1 MSSPSRNKLNSNI
14 SNLKRVSFFG
24 QAMADADY
32 GFSATTS
39 APCHGYAEEIYP
51 NHFNIHLEMK
61 IARGSEYQNNNQVYE
76 VFAMHFLTQQL
87 GVSTINWNPYATRA
101 SIISNANLITN
112 YNEIIGRSGLLVI
125 KYNNDVYELGR
136 IYDNSTY
143 GAWGHDSGLYKANVG
158 IMIDIYDAITL

>member
-1 MSSPSRNKLNSNI
+1 
-14 SNLKRVSFFG
+14 
-24 QAMADADY
+24 MADSDY

-61 IARGSEYQNNNQVYE
+61 IARGSEYKNNNQVYE
-76 VFAMHFLTQQL
+76 VFAKQFLTQKI

-112 YNEIIGRSGLLVI
+112 YNDLSGRSGLLVQPI
-125 KYNNDVYELGR
+125 NNDVYALSR

-143 GAWGHDSGLYKANVG
+143 GNWGHDSGLYQTNIG
-158 IMIDIYDAITL
+158 IMIDIYDAITS

>member
-1 MSSPSRNKLNSNI
+1 
-14 SNLKRVSFFG
+14 
-24 QAMADADY
+24 MADSDY

-39 APCHGYAEEIYP
+39 APFHGYAEEIYP

-61 IARGSEYQNNNQVYE
+61 IVRGSEYQNSNQVYE

-101 SIISNANLITN
+101 SINSNANLINN
-112 YNEIIGRSGLLVI
+112 YNEIIGRSGLLVQQI
-125 KYNNDVYELGR
+125 NNDVYSLGR

-143 GAWGHDSGLYKANVG
+143 GNWGHDSGLYKANVG
-158 IMIDIYDAITL
+158 ILIDIYDAITS

>member
-1 MSSPSRNKLNSNI
+1 
-14 SNLKRVSFFG
+14 
-24 QAMADADY
+24 MADLDY

-61 IARGSEYQNNNQVYE
+61 INRGSEYKNNNQVHE
-76 VFAMHFLTQQL
+76 VFAKQFLTQKI

-112 YNEIIGRSGLLVI
+112 YNDIIGRSGLLVQSLSD
-125 KYNNDVYELGR
+125 DVYALAR

-143 GAWGHDSGLYKANVG
+143 GSWGHDSGVYQANIG
-158 IMIDIYDAITL
+158 IMIDIYDAITS